1 MASRGRRDR
10 DPGTFF
16 WTTVPRPGR
25 RAGPSGDRDGLS
37 GADGWVSPP
46 PDGWSGPDDLTEVDP
61 GPETGHW
68 QFDPDDDLDAD
79 GTATWDGPM
88 AWQDDQQGATW
99 AEDGGEQGV
108 GTWEQ
113 DVPPAAYG
121 TWRGG
126 RPRPSP
132 YGYENSYPTAYMR
145 PGEAPGT
152 YTEYEAPRPEPA
164 WTGDGGRGGRSSGGA
179 GPMGP
184 GRSWS

>member
-10 DPGTFF
+10 DPG
-16 WTTVPRPGR
+16 RSSGR
-25 RAGPSGDRDGLS
+25 RSRGQGDGRPSGDRDGLS
-37 GADGWVSPP
+37 GADGWVAPP

-108 GTWEQ
+108 G
-113 DVPPAAYG
+113 DVGTGHAARRLRHLARGPPTPEPLRLRELLPDRLHG
-121 TWRGG
+121 
-126 RPRPSP
+126 
-132 YGYENSYPTAYMR
+132 

-164 WTGDGGRGGRSSGGA
+164 WTGDGGRGGRRQRRRRA
-179 GPMGP
+179 NGP